1 MSYYVEDL
9 LERVKRRSFAPI
21 SQSTFQDSDLIDL
34 INEELDLN
42 LVASLVEERE
52 DFFLT
57 TEDTSIV
64 ANTNYYSIPSRA
76 IGNALKTLF
85 YVDSSGNLSPLKL
98 IDPSR
103 RGEFSQ
109 TGSSPSAF
117 YIEGDEVVLV
127 PTPSLSTGSLR
138 FSFPSKPN
146 KLIATSSCAKITT
159 VTNNDPTATFAVN
172 TDLTADL
179 SVGDYVDFLSVT
191 SPYKLWSYR
200 IPITQIT
207 SSEIEVDLSDVIN
220 QAGTSIEPQ
229 VNDYICP
236 SGYAN
241 IPQIPTAYHPVL
253 AQMAVVT
260 MLEGLGDLNKLAR
273 AGATLQKLE
282 INAKKLIRNR
292 VESSPKKLS
301 SRGSL
306 VRFLK

>member
-1 MSYYVEDL
+1 MSYFVEDL

-34 INEELDLN
+34 LNEELDLN

-57 TEDTSIV
+57 TEDTAILQD
-64 ANTNYYSIPSRA
+64 TNYYPIPSRA
-76 IGNALKTLF
+76 IGNALKSLF
-85 YVDSSGNLSPLKL
+85 YVDDSGYLSPLKL

-103 RGEFSQ
+103 RAEFTQ
-109 TGSSPSAF
+109 TGTRPEAF

-127 PTPSLSTGSLR
+127 PTPSVTLGSLR

-172 TDLTADL
+172 TDLTANL
-179 SVGDYVDFLSVT
+179 SAGDYVDFLSVT

-200 IPITQIT
+200 VEITQIT
-207 SSEIEVDLSDVIN
+207 SSEIEVDLADVIN
-220 QAGTSIEPQ
+220 QAGSSIEPQ

-236 SGYAN
+236 TGFAN

-253 AQMAVVT
+253 AQMGVVT

-273 AGATLQKLE
+273 ASATLQKLE

-292 VESSPKKLS
+292 VESSPKKMS
-301 SRGSL
+301 SKGSL